1 MEREAYGICSRMSP
15 AQRRYLLLEQGV
27 GAGVVNFAINAAIAW
42 VAFRGMTTVPLWGQ
56 QSIAGDTIGTTFL
69 LPFIT
74 TLIASRL
81 VRGHVRSGRIA
92 GLAWDSSP
100 LGRWMPRGLA
110 RRGAV
115 FGLACVVLVGLPAPS
130 ALAAAG
136 VAQMSFG
143 RFVVFKA
150 LFAAVLAALVT
161 PIIARAALADGLPS
175 GASFR

>member
-1 MEREAYGICSRMSP
+1 RRALAVLMRTSKFGRGQRYTEELEDESTDEHGSSRDREHRQRHAIRGRAPLDMEREAYGICSRMSP

-100 LGRWMPRGLA
+100 LGRWMPRGL
-110 RRGAV
+110 
-115 FGLACVVLVGLPAPS
+115 
-130 ALAAAG
+130 
-136 VAQMSFG
+136 
-143 RFVVFKA
+143 
-150 LFAAVLAALVT
+150 
-161 PIIARAALADGLPS
+161 
-175 GASFR
+175 